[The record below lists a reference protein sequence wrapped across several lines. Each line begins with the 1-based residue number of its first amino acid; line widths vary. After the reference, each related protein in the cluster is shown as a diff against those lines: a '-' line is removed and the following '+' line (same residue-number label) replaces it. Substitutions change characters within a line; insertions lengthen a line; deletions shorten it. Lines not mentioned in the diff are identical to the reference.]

1 MTQPKSDSATSATK
15 RILSEASLRAMTV
28 SCGAGGS
35 CGAGIC
41 GARGS
46 CGARRSPRE
55 RGEVIPALLEVPVL
69 IERGAGRRQEHR
81 VALPRELRGGGHGAL
96 HRLAAH
102 DRGGA
107 RERGLDE
114 RR

>member
-28 SCGAGGS
+28 SCGAGGIY
-35 CGAGIC
+35 GARRGV
-41 GARGS
+41 RGS
-46 CGARRSPRE
+46 CGARRGVRRGRRGPRE
-55 RGEVIPALLEVPVL
+55 RGEVVSALLEVLVL

-81 VALPRELRGGGHGAL
+81 VAFPRQPRGRRDGAL

-102 DRGGA
+102 DR
-107 RERGLDE
+107 
-114 RR
+114 